1 MTRFLTKSRNDNSG
15 TDITKMAPTRF
26 FISAPFG
33 NHIKSKSC
41 ISVCGTYTL
50 KPRGNRVW
58 SILRS
63 LRYNKEVGG
72 WTNNLG
78 LPNPGIEV
86 GLQKTN
92 KEKEILSI
100 AEVERYD
107 FLELNNIIPQDQ
119 NIELNLSCPN
129 IEKKLTWESAAV
141 FPKNSSTK
149 REWCIAKLSPLTTP
163 EELRHI
169 IEGLGFTQL
178 HFSNTLPFGDAGGI
192 SGPVLNKFTMELIE
206 LCRSEWKDDVE
217 IIAGGGVRD
226 LGAVMEYLAAGAN
239 HISIGSVCFNPFK
252 LRKLLKSIG

>member
-1 MTRFLTKSRNDNSG
+1 MV
-15 TDITKMAPTRF
+15 DITFTQ
-26 FISAPFG
+26 
-33 NHIKSKSC
+33 
-41 ISVCGTYTL
+41 Y
-50 KPRGNRVW
+50 NR
-58 SILRS
+58 
-63 LRYNKEVGG
+63 EVGG

-100 AEVERYD
+100 AEVDRYD
-107 FLELNNIIPQDQ
+107 FLELTNIIPQDQ

-141 FPKNSSTK
+141 FAKNSSDK

-163 EELRHI
+163 EELRYI

-192 SGPVLNKFTMELIE
+192 SGPVLKEFTVELIE
-206 LCRSEWKDDVE
+206 MCRSEWGDDVE

-239 HISIGSVCFNPFK
+239 HISFGSVCFNPFK
-252 LRKLLKSIG
+252 LRKLLKTIEL